1 MRLDQIIVVLLAIG
15 AVVLILYLH
24 RQGKSGKNNTKST

>member
-24 RQGKSGKNNTKST
+24 RQGKSDKKNTKST

>member
-1 MRLDQIIVVLLAIG
+1 MRLDQVIVVLLAIG

-24 RQGKSGKNNTKST
+24 RQGKSGKRDIKPS